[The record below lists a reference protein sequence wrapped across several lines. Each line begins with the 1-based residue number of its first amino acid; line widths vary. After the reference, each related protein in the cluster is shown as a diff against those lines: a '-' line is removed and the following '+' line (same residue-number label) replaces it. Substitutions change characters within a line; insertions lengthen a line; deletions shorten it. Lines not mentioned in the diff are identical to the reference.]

1 MNTPRPFF
9 GFAALLLLAGLV
21 LSGCSTKRPMPV
33 EAPYDSTYAF
43 EDYIKSRR
51 SADRSSMTP
60 EERFAYDYRTA
71 AMSRM
76 RDEGV
81 PLSSLHLI
89 ERAKTAIG
97 TPYVTGGTGMDGFD
111 CSGFVQWAYRDVGI
125 RLPRTAREQ
134 SSAGRPV
141 RSGSL
146 MEGDIVAFSHP
157 KRGYHTGIYIGEGKF
172 IHSPGRGKSV
182 SVAALSDPYFSST
195 FIGAR
200 RVSAPESDAEAVRKL
215 MALDERKT
223 RRHPADVRGIKRSA
237 TRKQTAA
244 NARGP
249 EARKHA
255 GTNAAKAA
263 PEAGRNRA
271 NAAKAAPAKAAKRTV
286 AVAQAAPGKAA
297 ASGKAR
303 NAPQTSAKADP
314 KTGKASAATAKKG
327 GNAQA
332 APAKNAPAKGSAAK
346 QAPAKTPVKQS
357 AAKAKGSDKGQV
369 KAAPGD
375 AKRKPAPRKADA
387 TRKAIPEKA
396 SAQTA
401 RTAPAKAAP
410 AKTAPQTASKAAP
423 KAPAK
428 TNAQPAKT
436 RASKTEKA
444 APSKPASAKAGQ
456 AAPAKAA
463 KGDPKAGKASAAPA
477 KKGGNAQ
484 AAPAKNAPA
493 KGSAAKQAPAKTSA
507 KQPAAKAAAS
517 KAQPA
522 RQAKK

>member
-1 MNTPRPFF
+1 MNTRRPFP
-9 GFAALLLLAGLV
+9 GFAVLLLLAGLV

-43 EDYIKSRR
+43 EDYIESRR
-51 SADRSSMTP
+51 IADRSSMTP

-125 RLPRTAREQ
+125 KLPRTAREQ

-182 SVAALSDPYFSST
+182 SVAALSDPYFRST

-223 RRHPADVRGIKRSA
+223 RRPAADVRGTKRSA

-263 PEAGRNRA
+263 P
-271 NAAKAAPAKAAKRTV
+271 AKGKRPV

-297 ASGKAR
+297 ASGTAR

-314 KTGKASAATAKKG
+314 KTGKADASGKASAATVRKG

-332 APAKNAPAKGSAAK
+332 SPAKN
-346 QAPAKTPVKQS
+346 APAKTPVKQS
-357 AAKAKGSDKGQV
+357 AAKAKGSDKGQAR
-369 KAAPGD
+369 AAPGD
-375 AKRKPAPRKADA
+375 TKRKPAPQKADA
-387 TRKAIPEKA
+387 PRKAAPEKT
-396 SAQTA
+396 SAKTA
-401 RTAPAKAAP
+401 RTAPEKAAP
-410 AKTAPQTASKAAP
+410 AKNAPQTASKAAP

-436 RASKTEKA
+436 RAAKTEKA
-444 APSKPASAKAGQ
+444 APSKPASAKTGQ
-456 AAPAKAA
+456 AAPAKAT

-484 AAPAKNAPA
+484 ASPAKTAPA
-493 KGSAAKQAPAKTSA
+493 KGSPAKQAPAKTPA

-517 KAQPA
+517 KTKPA
-522 RQAKK
+522 PQAKK